1 MSDMALVGIAQAAP
15 ASTEELSHARGVD
28 ERYLNG
34 SIAREVLAAVREG
47 RERVVEIEANTHD
60 PLEKRLRP
68 AVTLVTA
75 WIGELARTH
84 EIDPTLVATN
94 RDIVALLAGGDSR
107 LAQGW
112 RRDLVGRDI
121 EKLLA
126 GETGLSFD
134 GDGRLRLIPAKEP
147 NSQ

>member
-1 MSDMALVGIAQAAP
+1 M
-15 ASTEELSHARGVD
+15 
-28 ERYLNG
+28 
-34 SIAREVLAAVREG
+34 ARESLAAVKEG
-47 RERVVEIEANTHD
+47 RDRVVELEGQSHD

-94 RDIVALLAGGDSR
+94 RDIVALLAGGESR
-107 LAQGW
+107 LSSGW

-121 EKLLA
+121 ERLLK
-126 GETGLSFD
+126 GESGLSFD
-134 GDGRLRLIPAKEP
+134 GDGRLRLIPAKDDSAE
-147 NSQ
+147 